1 MGTTQK
7 WLEGRAKNRLTRVQS
22 CTIVPIIQIERGM
35 IAMGIE
41 VHNLL
46 AGTEYL
52 RRTIGDIELP
62 QVILL
67 STLATQHPKALT
79 HLELSDRTGLSRS
92 AISRILKN
100 WERRERGGVDVGLGL
115 VMSRPDPLETRKL
128 SVTLSEKGF
137 KLMDAVARI
146 MANPGE
152 QRRAKKAEFWNKHGI
167 HRKG

>member
-1 MGTTQK
+1 
-7 WLEGRAKNRLTRVQS
+7 
-22 CTIVPIIQIERGM
+22 M

-67 STLATQHPKALT
+67 STLAVNHPEALT
-79 HLELSDRTGLSRS
+79 HTELSDRTGLSRS

-100 WERRERGGVDVGLGL
+100 WERRQVGGKDIGLGL
-115 VMSRPDPLETRKL
+115 VMSRPDPIETRRL
-128 SVTLSEKGF
+128 SVELSEKGF
-137 KLMDAVARI
+137 KLMSTVASI

-152 QRRAKKAEFWNKHGI
+152 QRRARKAEFWNKHGI